1 MKKSSD
7 LMSKGSKQIIRE
19 GSKHGLSKSASQH
32 SFLQRNFYRQKG
44 KRADSRITDKT
55 NMTARLKS

>member
-1 MKKSSD
+1 
-7 LMSKGSKQIIRE
+7 MSKGSKQIIRD

-44 KRADSRITDKT
+44 KRAESRITDKS